1 MSPQFVPPPTKCIIL
16 LYYMYY
22 VGFWLLLR
30 SFVHLIGRFK
40 KLRKKADFAQYWQKS
55 AFFRNF
61 LNRPIDHICR
71 PNLFPH
77 PRIAA
82 ILTGVSSVL
91 AFLPTRKLL
100 QTNTT
105 TTTTTTNYSTTT
117 TYTTY

>member
-1 MSPQFVPPPTKCIIL
+1 MGRQTVLLSVTLCVWYGAMCNINSHFENTGFIL
-16 LYYMYY
+16 
-22 VGFWLLLR
+22 
-30 SFVHLIGRFK
+30 H
-40 KLRKKADFAQYWQKS
+40 
-55 AFFRNF
+55 
-61 LNRPIDHICR
+61 
-71 PNLFPH
+71 
-77 PRIAA
+77 AA